1 MSYKGAEFRVDFL
14 NGELESFEFS
24 DNNIPEG
31 DSKERII
38 FESFIN
44 YLAEEVY
51 DERIRDF
58 YEYGY
63 SAGQAFV
70 FNVTLDNKKCL
81 IKLTCLKKWHS

>member
-24 DNNIPEG
+24 DNHIQER
-31 DSKERII
+31 DSKEGII

-51 DERIRDF
+51 DETIRDF

-63 SAGQAFV
+63 SAGQEFV
-70 FNVTLDNKKCL
+70 FNVILDNKKYL
-81 IKLTCLKKWHS
+81 IKFTCLKKWHS

>member
-1 MSYKGAEFRVDFL
+1 MSYKGSEFRVDFL

-24 DNNIPEG
+24 DNDIQEG
-31 DSKERII
+31 DSKEGII

-51 DERIRDF
+51 DETIRDF

-63 SAGQAFV
+63 SEGQVFV
-70 FNVTLDNKKCL
+70 FNVILDNKKYP
-81 IKLTCLKKWHS
+81 IKFTCLKKWHS